1 MAARGE
7 GKTRARKPSAAKA
20 QAVEPEVLPP
30 EADARPK
37 GKRPSKGRKSPISE
51 ADGVAQPAEVEPE
64 VEENVEAA
72 EPSEAELAAAETEEA
87 ASITTTALAPARGPV
102 RDTLQQ
108 YMNEVSRYPLLTRE
122 QEYELA
128 KYYRETGDVEAA
140 RKLVASNLR
149 LVVKIAFEYHRT
161 AFNVLDLI
169 QEGNVGLMHAV
180 KKFDPYKN
188 VKLSTYA
195 AWWIRAFILR
205 YVMENW
211 RMVKLGTTQAQR
223 KLFFNLRKER
233 DRLLAQGFD
242 PTPKLLAEKL
252 QVTEQDV
259 TDMERRLSHDE
270 LSLDA
275 PAGDESRQ
283 SQGDRLPHGDKAID
297 EQLGEKE
304 LLERFQKELAG
315 FAKTITDEKERFIFE
330 KRLTSDEPLKLQEIG
345 DQFGV
350 SRERARQVEAKL
362 IGRLKAYLQER
373 LPDFKELSF
382 EREDE

>member
-1 MAARGE
+1 MSATGRESKPRG
-7 GKTRARKPSAAKA
+7 KRKPAKSNA
-20 QAVEPEVLPP
+20 EEPAEQ
-30 EADARPK
+30 
-37 GKRPSKGRKSPISE
+37 PS
-51 ADGVAQPAEVEPE
+51 DGAEVESADPD
-64 VEENVEAA
+64 VEAA
-72 EPSEAELAAAETEEA
+72 EPSAAELAEVEPAELPRTK
-87 ASITTTALAPARGPV
+87 ALAPMRPGSS

-108 YMNEVSRYPLLTRE
+108 YMNEVGRYKLLTRE
-122 QEYELA
+122 EEHALA
-128 KYYRETGDVEAA
+128 VKYRETGDLQAA
-140 RKLVASNLR
+140 RTLVASNLR

-233 DRLLAQGFD
+233 DRLLQQGFD
-242 PTPKLLAEKL
+242 PTPKLLAQRL
-252 QVTEQDV
+252 DVTEQDV
-259 TDMERRLSHDE
+259 TDMERRLGNDE
-270 LSLDA
+270 VSLEA
-275 PAGDESRQ
+275 PVGDDSRQ
-283 SQGDRLPHGDKAID
+283 SQGDRLPETSQAID
-297 EQLGEKE
+297 EKLGDQE
-304 LLERFQKELAG
+304 LLQRFQQELAA
-315 FAKTITDEKERFIFE
+315 FAKTITDEKERYIFE

-345 DQFGV
+345 DHFGV
-350 SRERARQVEAKL
+350 SRERARQIEAKL
-362 IGRLKAYLQER
+362 IGRLKAHVQQK

-382 EREDE
+382 EREDD